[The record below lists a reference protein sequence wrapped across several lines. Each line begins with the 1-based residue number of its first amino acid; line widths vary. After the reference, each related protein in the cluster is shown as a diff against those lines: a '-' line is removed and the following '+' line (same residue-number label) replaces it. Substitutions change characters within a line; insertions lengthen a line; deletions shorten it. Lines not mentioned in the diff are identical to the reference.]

1 MLEAD
6 FETVGF
12 WVWVEQLILVE
23 KPVLTGPTVME
34 GTSVEALR
42 LAG

>member
-6 FETVGF
+6 FETIGV
-12 WVWVEQLILVE
+12 WIWVEQLILVE
-23 KPVLTGPTVME
+23 KPVLTGPAVME
-34 GTSVEALR
+34 GTSVEALK